1 MSETVATSTI
11 GQLPVDDLEQT
22 LTYDG
27 NFVETITVE
36 YRGVT
41 YVKTYTNDG
50 TNIVNISVWEAQV

>member
-1 MSETVATSTI
+1 MSVTVATSTI
-11 GQLPVDDLEQT
+11 AQLPVDDLAKT

-27 NFVETITVE
+27 TFIETMTVE

-50 TNIVNISVWEAQV
+50 TVITSISVWEAQ